1 MVIPMVQNATTEVF
15 KTTLAESDKPVVVDF
30 WAPWCGPCQ
39 RMGPIFQELAD
50 ELADQMT
57 LIKVNVDEEG
67 ALAQQ
72 FGIQSIPSIVIF
84 KDGKEVDRIMG
95 VAPKDTLKQ
104 QIEQIAAD

>member
-1 MVIPMVQNATTEVF
+1 MVQNATTEVF